1 MAINFVAALSSAPK
15 SAGEEASATVKI
27 ATMIGV
33 RMERS
38 SAMEISVIVCTHNR
52 SAILRQTLLSLSDM
66 ELPKDL
72 CWEILVVDNN
82 STDDTRRVVESLGA
96 CELPNLRYVFER
108 QQGLSFARNRG
119 IAEAKGEIV
128 TFTDDDVVVAKD
140 WLAEIRKAFQEFQP
154 ACVSGR
160 ILLHPDLRL
169 PAWWDRRWNGSLS
182 ELDLGDQVILDEF
195 GYGANM
201 SFRRETLAKY
211 GLFRTNLGRTNHAPA
226 MGEETELMFRLR
238 LGEERLVYYPKAIV
252 YHRPSVARLS
262 KKYLRRWFYQYG
274 ISLHQIDLVRF
285 RSGRW
290 LGGVPLWRYRWAG
303 DVLGSAAFIWITGG
317 SRERFHQELRVICL
331 MGYSA
336 SAFKQRFRSPIRVE
350 S

>member
-1 MAINFVAALSSAPK
+1 
-15 SAGEEASATVKI
+15 
-27 ATMIGV
+27 
-33 RMERS
+33 MERS
-38 SAMEISVIVCTHNR
+38 LAVEISVIVCTHNR
-52 SAILRQTLLSLSDM
+52 SAVLRRTLLSLSDM
-66 ELPKDL
+66 ELPPDL
-72 CWEILVVDNN
+72 PWEVLVVDNN
-82 STDDTRRVVESLGA
+82 STDDTRQIVESLRA
-96 CELPNLRYVFER
+96 HELPNLRYVFER

-119 IAEAKGEIV
+119 IAEAKGEIL
-128 TFTDDDVVVAKD
+128 TFTDDDVIVAKD
-140 WLAEIRKAFQEFQP
+140 WLVEVRKAFQEFQP
-154 ACVSGR
+154 ACVGGR

-169 PAWWDRRWNGSLS
+169 PAWWDKRWNGSLS
-182 ELDLGDQVILDEF
+182 ELDLGEHVILDEF

-201 SFRRETLAKY
+201 SFRREALVKY
-211 GLFRTNLGRTNHAPA
+211 GLFRTDLGRTNRALA

-238 LGEERLVYYPKAIV
+238 LNEERLVYYPKAIV
-252 YHRPSVARLS
+252 YHCPSVARLS

-290 LGGVPLWRYRWAG
+290 LGSVPLWRYRWAG
-303 DVLGSAAFIWITGG
+303 NVLGSAAFLWITGG

-336 SAFKQRFRSPIRVE
+336 SAFIQQLRSPVRVK